1 QRDPDQGQPDRI
13 AHGDAAVHRAGALQ
27 WLRRRHL
34 SPLRR
39 DRRHVYRR
47 PRRGER
53 GGADQDRL
61 RLPHR
66 PDRQVQPAAAHQR
79 GAGRRRPLSR
89 AGPVRLMTRPML
101 AGIGGAVVLVLVAV
115 LAGEYSTV
123 DWLKVR
129 SQLAQERDSV
139 ESLRAQVDS
148 LARVARAL
156 ENDPA
161 TQERVAR
168 EQFGLIRNGEIL
180 YRIVPDR

>member
-1 QRDPDQGQPDRI
+1 
-13 AHGDAAVHRAGALQ
+13 
-27 WLRRRHL
+27 
-34 SPLRR
+34 
-39 DRRHVYRR
+39 
-47 PRRGER
+47 
-53 GGADQDRL
+53 
-61 RLPHR
+61 
-66 PDRQVQPAAAHQR
+66 
-79 GAGRRRPLSR
+79 
-89 AGPVRLMTRPML
+89 ML

-156 ENDPA
+156 ENDAA